1 MKLRP
6 PSLQVL
12 NRMFLVMWCS
22 LVPTV
27 LGLVAVI
34 ALNVEFH
41 ALRREARDR
50 TRTRRR
56 RG

>member
-1 MKLRP
+1 
-6 PSLQVL
+6 
-12 NRMFLVMWCS
+12 MFLVMWCS

-50 TRTRRR
+50 TRPRRR